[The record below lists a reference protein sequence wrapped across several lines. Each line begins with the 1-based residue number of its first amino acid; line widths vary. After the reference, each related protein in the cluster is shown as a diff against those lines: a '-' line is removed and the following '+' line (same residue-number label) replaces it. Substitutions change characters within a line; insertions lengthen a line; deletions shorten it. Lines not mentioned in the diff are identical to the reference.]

1 MLPMVVPILIREPAK
16 PTRELGLGGRSGN
29 PGPSG
34 PPAGV
39 TGAGGGAG
47 QVTDPEQGPSAAG
60 GIGHGTG
67 PNQGAGLV
75 QGQGAGSGKGQPRGR
90 GRSGTISVER
100 LKEFALLYGEGKP
113 FRDVPINSKEKAAKD
128 NLKKVKPS
136 KEKPGKGKPD
146 ADPSATDTGSKGKP
160 VFVSG
165 VKPKEYKAD
174 SNSNTVDDEVA
185 NALVSLEKKIDS

>member
-1 MLPMVVPILIREPAK
+1 M
-16 PTRELGLGGRSGN
+16 
-29 PGPSG
+29 
-34 PPAGV
+34 
-39 TGAGGGAG
+39 
-47 QVTDPEQGPSAAG
+47 
-60 GIGHGTG
+60 
-67 PNQGAGLV
+67 

-90 GRSGTISVER
+90 GRSGTISAER

-128 NLKKVKPS
+128 NSKKVKPS

-146 ADPSATDTGSKGKP
+146 VDPSAVDTGSKGKP

-185 NALVSLEKKIDS
+185 KALVSLEKNSDS